1 MAEQTRSQTDNPGA
15 LPGIDAQLFD
25 PRVVACPHAA
35 YKSLRDTRPVSRN
48 PLTGGV
54 VIARYNDVMWA
65 LKHPEVF
72 SSAVESLSI
81 GQKRPMIPL
90 QLDPPEQTRY
100 RKILDP
106 LFSRR
111 MVLPLEPDM
120 RDRASQLIAAFAE
133 RGQCDY
139 NAEFAVPLP
148 SAIFL
153 ALIGLPYE
161 DLSAFLE
168 IKDAILRPQVQTDD
182 LAEAANLRDRA
193 GQRSYDYFDKILD
206 ERERRPREDIL
217 SWMLRAEV
225 EGEKLTRDQI
235 LDICY
240 LLLLAGLDTVTATLD
255 CFTAYLAA
263 NPDRRKQ
270 IVENPKLIDGAVE
283 EMLRTETPVMMIVR
297 SMKQDCTLS
306 GVHLKKGDNV
316 VLLLGAADTDER
328 FFESSEAVDFERKS
342 NRHLAFGAG
351 PHRCLGSHLARLELR
366 IALEEFHKRIPDYR
380 IKEGAELVYSP
391 GIRQVLHLPLEFEAR
406 A

>member
-1 MAEQTRSQTDNPGA
+1 MAEQTPSPTDGS
-15 LPGIDAQLFD
+15 DAPAGTDVQLFD

-35 YKSLRDTRPVSRN
+35 YKSLRDTCPVSRN

-54 VIARYNDVMWA
+54 LIARYDDVMWA

-90 QLDPPEQTRY
+90 QLDPPEQSRY

-111 MVLPLEPDM
+111 KMRVLESDM
-120 RDRASQLIAAFAE
+120 RERAIKLIDAFAK
-133 RGQCDY
+133 RGRCDY

-161 DLSAFLE
+161 DLDAFLE

-182 LAEAANLRDRA
+182 FAEALTLRDRA

-206 ERERRPREDIL
+206 ERERSPREDIL

-225 EGEKLTRDQI
+225 DGEKLTRDQI

-263 NPDRRKQ
+263 NPDRRKRL
-270 IVENPKLIDGAVE
+270 VENPKVIESAVE
-283 EMLRTETPVMMIVR
+283 EMLRTETPVMMVVR
-297 SMKQDCTLS
+297 QIKQDCILS
-306 GVHLKKGDNV
+306 GVQLKKGENAA
-316 VLLLGAADTDER
+316 LLLGAADTDER
-328 FFESSEAVDFERKS
+328 FFEGSEEVDFERRS
-342 NRHLAFGAG
+342 NRHVAFGAG
-351 PHRCLGSHLARLELR
+351 PHRCLGSHLARLELC
-366 IALEEFHKRIPDYR
+366 IALEEFHKRIPDYCLQ
-380 IKEGAELVYSP
+380 EGAELVYSP
-391 GIRQVLHLPLEFEAR
+391 GIRQVLNLPLEFDAS
-406 A
+406 